1 MTLGNE
7 KPSVWKRLGFGGIL
21 LFVILV
27 FVGVI
32 GFNMFIAQQKRAFA
46 ENMPEPV
53 NLVTADTVVA
63 TDWTPTIDAVGYI
76 RPKQGTMLSSQ
87 INGTVSQIL
96 VKAGDQ
102 VKKGQLLV
110 ELDSSVEKAT
120 LKVSEA
126 QLPAAKANYERFR
139 SLIASR
145 SASKSEFDAA
155 QANYNQLLASIESLK
170 ATIQRRQIYAPFD
183 GVAGIVKINEG
194 QFIPAGTEIVRVEDR
209 SEMKVNF
216 SLPQTDLARIGVGQ
230 AISVLVDAFPNQ
242 PFSAKIIAIDPAV
255 DNTTGLVEIEAL
267 VKDAEKL
274 YSGMFARVEVLL
286 PIEKNQVVIPQIAV
300 TYTMYGETVYVLDP
314 LSDEEKAQYEEQNK
328 DVSKM
333 FRARQLEVKTVDRQG
348 LYAQISSGVKI
359 GDTIVTGGFQK
370 LRNNSLVEVSDKKGA
385 GTTQPERTSRL

>member
-7 KPSVWKRLGFGGIL
+7 KPPVWKRLGFGVIL
-21 LFVILV
+21 LLVILV

-32 GFNMFIAQQKRAFA
+32 GLNMFIAQQKRAFA
-46 ENMPEPV
+46 EHMPEPI

-63 TDWTPTIDAVGYI
+63 KDWTPTIDAVGYI
-76 RPKQGTMLSSQ
+76 RPKQGTILSSQ
-87 INGTVSQIL
+87 MSGTVSKIL

-110 ELDSSVEKAT
+110 ELDSSVEQAT
-120 LKVSEA
+120 LKVSQA

-139 SLIASR
+139 SLIASK

-155 QANYNQLLASIESLK
+155 QATYNQLLASIESLK

-183 GVAGIVKINEG
+183 GEAGIVKINEG
-194 QFIPAGTEIVRVEDR
+194 QFIPAGTQIVRVEDR

-216 SLPQTDLARIGVGQ
+216 SLPQTDLARVSVGQ
-230 AISVLVDAFPNQ
+230 AVSILVDAFPNQ

-267 VKDAEKL
+267 VENAGKL

-286 PIEKNQVVIPQIAV
+286 PTEKNQVVVPQIAV
-300 TYTMYGETVYVLDP
+300 TYTMYGETAYVLEP
-314 LSDEEKAQYEEQNK
+314 LSEEDKAKYEEQNK

-333 FRARQLEVKTVDRQG
+333 FRAKQLEVKTLDRQG
-348 LYAQISSGVKI
+348 LYAQLASGVKI

-370 LRNNSLVEVSDKKGA
+370 LRNNSLVEVADKKGA
-385 GTTQPERTSRL
+385 GTTQPERNSRL